1 MTSSKRSS
9 FLALCA
15 SSLAV
20 GAPVVARSQTPTALR
35 VACTA
40 SDAYAEGIYARD
52 LGYFA
57 KAGLN
62 VDLSLLGGG
71 SPIVAAVASGA
82 LDIGIATPIP
92 LALAYLHGIPFAY
105 FCSGGLYNPDESAL
119 CVLADGPILT
129 AKDLE
134 GKIVGSPSL
143 SDANTVAVRAFVD
156 QNGGDSTKVRFVE
169 VAFSAMLASLQR
181 GIVAAAPIVEPAL
194 SEAKKQGGIRVLMPP
209 YANAFGKNAL
219 LGGWFARTDWLKAN
233 AAVARRFATVIYST
247 AKWANTHPNES
258 ADLLANAAKLDP
270 LVVRG
275 MSRAPYGDTLDAS
288 MLQPILD
295 LTYKYKVIDRH
306 INASEIIYKV

>member
-1 MTSSKRSS
+1 MTSSRSN

-20 GAPVVARSQTPTALR
+20 GTPMVARSQTPATLR

-40 SDAYAEGIYARD
+40 SDSYAEAIYARD
-52 LGYFA
+52 LGYFE

-82 LDIGIATPIP
+82 IDVGIATPIP
-92 LALAYLHGIPFAY
+92 LVLAYLHGIPFAY
-105 FCSGGLYNPDESAL
+105 FCSGGLNNPDESAL
-119 CVLADGPILT
+119 CVLADGPIMT

-134 GKIVGSPSL
+134 GKIVASPSL
-143 SDANTVAVRAFVD
+143 TDANTVAVRAFVD
-156 QNGGDSTKVRFVE
+156 ENGGDSTKVRFVE
-169 VAFSAMLASLQR
+169 IAFSAMLASLQR

-194 SEAKKQGGIRVLMPP
+194 SVAKKQGGIRVLLPP
-209 YANAFGKNAL
+209 YSSSFGKNAL
-219 LGGWFARTDWLKAN
+219 LGGWFARTDWLKTN
-233 AAVARRFATVIYST
+233 AALARRFATVIYSVG
-247 AKWANTHPNES
+247 KWANAHPNES
-258 ADLLANAAKLDP
+258 ADILASAAKLDP

-275 MSRAPYGDTLDAS
+275 MNRAPYGDTLNPS
-288 MLQPILD
+288 MIQSILD

-306 INASEIIYKV
+306 VNASEIIFKV